1 MDKTDPVFFALTLTV
16 MASTLVQVPRS
27 LVRLEK
33 SEVEALV
40 RRCIRVARARIAFI
54 WEVSQKSRS
63 SDSC

>member
-1 MDKTDPVFFALTLTV
+1 